1 MNSDQETGDIMS
13 GIDREKLS
21 LVLQSLTEMNF
32 RKTHR
37 VLESE
42 SGVFIDIKYVEE
54 LVANKKWDEVTRYVS
69 GFTKWDDN
77 HHSTTINFIFWSWK
91 YFEALDKCNLHKA
104 TDILTNKLKVFSESN
119 EELMKEMTL
128 ILKCHL
134 RLANREIQRKNLK
147 GTLFKKCLKEL
158 PIIHFPTLAYSKLKH
173 LFLQGNPNNSEA
185 GLASQS
191 ANLAPEGQI
200 EVCDPKSLILYLLV
214 VFVQRFEWT
223 ASTFCFS
230 RLTIVKPVPDPLSR
244 QLKNLRTINQDP
256 PCLSRIRRETV
267 TKLDFFLQ
275 PKSVIRCGVF
285 TTKICK
291 PILLAYQ
298 SKDVR
303 KNVNPRLDEVRRSKR
318 MRLNALTQPN
328 QIRSITVSEPPE
340 TNMIIRLIYTNSG
353 MGLLVLAS
361 NGIKILWK
369 LLKDDTNPDNKATT
383 TMYTLQL
390 WEPGAG
396 KQMKN
401 DFPGINCFALTNND
415 SFLMLAS
422 GGSMTLFDT
431 TGSETTKVFMCPACK
446 ATCLLF
452 PPSRQQYP
460 QERRQIALG
469 FSDGR
474 VIVIELPES
483 LAQQQ
488 VVPPIVEER
497 KHSFN
502 IFLLFFSVLQKQER
516 AILMS
521 SYQETGDIMSGMI
534 REKLLAVFKY
544 LTEKNFQKARHE
556 FECESGLFFD
566 INYFEELVVNGDWDE
581 ADRYLSCFTKWDD
594 NRHSMKMFFEIKK
607 QKYFEALDKCNFHE
621 AADILTNELKV
632 FSESDQELTKEM
644 TDLLKIKGHA
654 NMEIQRK
661 NLMGMLFNKLLI
673 NHPIISEKLQFP
685 TLADSTPNYSD
696 ASLALQSAHLVPVGQ
711 IEVGQGE
718 PLQTIARPV
727 PDPLS
732 LPQNNLPT
740 INQQGG
746 APLASINNFCDISNT
761 HLSGISNTRILP
773 APGEYGSSHRL
784 FDANAGI
791 TTSVGTINQDTP
803 TLSRIRPETVTKDM
817 RNNVNPRLDEVPPN
831 KRMRLNVLS
840 RPNQIRSLI
849 VSEPPE
855 TDKITRLIYTN
866 SGMALLALS
875 SNGIQMFRKLPK
887 SDTNPDSKAKTVH
900 PLPSLWKPRA
910 GKQMVNDFPSI
921 DCFALSSDENFL
933 MLASGGSMALFD
945 TTGCETKGF
954 SCPATATCLLFHPED
969 NNVIIVGMDDS
980 TIQIFNV
987 HLSKRRLPLDL
998 SKMIVH
1004 ATFSCNSQLVYI
1016 AIKNGT
1022 VAISHAYPIVIA
1034 AHPQKCNQIALG
1046 FSDGRVIVIEL
1057 PESTAQQQV
1066 APSPVKSES
1075 TRSKT
1080 HTAQQMMMLPAPGEA
1095 GSSRPSFDAN
1105 VKITSGGLALQSSH
1119 LVPAGCQIEPR
1130 QTIARPVPDPLSL
1143 QQRNLPTINQ
1153 QGGSSF
1159 TRINKRGRFEVLRY
1173 PNQVRSLTVSEPL
1186 KTNTIMRLIY
1196 TNSGTGLLA
1205 LDSNDTNLLWKWR
1218 KDDVDIKA
1226 TTMYPPQLWE
1236 PEARKKMKNDLP
1248 DIEPKDPINCFALSN
1263 NDNFLMSATGGAVTL
1278 FNTKDSKKLADF
1290 MRPPPAATCLLFHPV
1305 DNNVIIAGMEDATIQ
1320 IYYIRLD
1327 EVKFKIVGHSRRIT
1341 GLAFST
1347 KLNVLVSSAADA
1359 EIVVW
1364 KYIDDEKWIQKK
1376 KINVLQFER
1385 GGRRAPKS
1393 RLLDTQVQFHQDQN
1407 HFLAVNERRVAIFNT
1422 TEPESKN
1429 SDKCPLAIAAHPQER
1444 SQFALGYTDGSVIVI
1459 EIPESIAQQKIV
1471 LPPVEN
1477 ESTRSKTPT
1486 AQQIVGSVSD
1496 KRPSA

>member
-1 MNSDQETGDIMS
+1 MVIQVRFSIM
-13 GIDREKLS
+13 
-21 LVLQSLTEMNF
+21 
-32 RKTHR
+32 
-37 VLESE
+37 
-42 SGVFIDIKYVEE
+42 
-54 LVANKKWDEVTRYVS
+54 
-69 GFTKWDDN
+69 
-77 HHSTTINFIFWSWK
+77 HSF
-91 YFEALDKCNLHKA
+91 
-104 TDILTNKLKVFSESN
+104 
-119 EELMKEMTL
+119 
-128 ILKCHL
+128 
-134 RLANREIQRKNLK
+134 
-147 GTLFKKCLKEL
+147 
-158 PIIHFPTLAYSKLKH
+158 
-173 LFLQGNPNNSEA
+173 
-185 GLASQS
+185 
-191 ANLAPEGQI
+191 
-200 EVCDPKSLILYLLV
+200 
-214 VFVQRFEWT
+214 
-223 ASTFCFS
+223 
-230 RLTIVKPVPDPLSR
+230 
-244 QLKNLRTINQDP
+244 
-256 PCLSRIRRETV
+256 
-267 TKLDFFLQ
+267 
-275 PKSVIRCGVF
+275 
-285 TTKICK
+285 
-291 PILLAYQ
+291 
-298 SKDVR
+298 
-303 KNVNPRLDEVRRSKR
+303 
-318 MRLNALTQPN
+318 
-328 QIRSITVSEPPE
+328 
-340 TNMIIRLIYTNSG
+340 
-353 MGLLVLAS
+353 
-361 NGIKILWK
+361 
-369 LLKDDTNPDNKATT
+369 
-383 TMYTLQL
+383 
-390 WEPGAG
+390 
-396 KQMKN
+396 
-401 DFPGINCFALTNND
+401 
-415 SFLMLAS
+415 
-422 GGSMTLFDT
+422 
-431 TGSETTKVFMCPACK
+431 
-446 ATCLLF
+446 
-452 PPSRQQYP
+452 
-460 QERRQIALG
+460 RRQEG
-469 FSDGR
+469 
-474 VIVIELPES
+474 
-483 LAQQQ
+483 
-488 VVPPIVEER
+488 
-497 KHSFN
+497 
-502 IFLLFFSVLQKQER
+502 

-521 SYQETGDIMSGMI
+521 SYQETGDIKSGMI

-566 INYFEELVVNGDWDE
+566 IKYFEELVVNGDWDE

-621 AADILTNELKV
+621 ATDILMNELKV

-644 TDLLKIKGHA
+644 TDLLKNKREHRQLTGHA
-654 NMEIQRK
+654 NTEIQRK

-685 TLADSTPNYSD
+685 TLADSTLKHQFPKGSPNYSD
-696 ASLALQSAHLVPVGQ
+696 ASLASQSTHLVPVGQ
-711 IEVGQGE
+711 IEVGQVE

-746 APLASINNFCDISNT
+746 
-761 HLSGISNTRILP
+761 ILP
-773 APGEYGSSHRL
+773 APGEYGSSRRL

-791 TTSVGTINQDTP
+791 TNSVGTINQDTP

-910 GKQMVNDFPSI
+910 GKQMGNDFSSI
-921 DCFALSSDENFL
+921 DCFALSNDENFL

-987 HLSKRRLPLDL
+987 HLSKIIVWEYRDCKFKEMKKHSFLWFQDESILRSILWDTQVQFHQDQKHFLVVTELKFAIYTTELECKNQRCLPLDL

-1004 ATFSCNSQLVYI
+1004 ATFSCDSQLVYI

-1022 VAISHAYPIVIA
+1022 VAMFSFSNLQLLCEILRDAYLPSNISSHAYPIVIA
-1034 AHPQKCNQIALG
+1034 AHPQKRNQIALG

-1057 PESTAQQQV
+1057 PESTAQQHV
-1066 APSPVKSES
+1066 APSPVESES

-1080 HTAQQMMMLPAPGEA
+1080 HTAQQMTMLPAPGEA

-1105 VKITSGGLALQSSH
+1105 VEITSGGLALQSSH
-1119 LVPAGCQIEPR
+1119 LVPAGCQIEPQ

-1153 QGGSSF
+1153 KGGSPF
-1159 TRINKRGRFEVLRY
+1159 MRINKRGRFEVLRR
-1173 PNQVRSLTVSEPL
+1173 PNQVWSLTVSEPL

-1196 TNSGTGLLA
+1196 TNSGMGLLA
-1205 LDSNDTNLLWKWR
+1205 LDSKHTNLLWKWR
-1218 KDDVDIKA
+1218 KDEIDIKA

-1359 EIVVW
+1359 EIIVW

-1385 GGRRAPKS
+1385 GGRGAPKS
-1393 RLLDTQVQFHQDQN
+1393 RLLDTRVQFHQDQN
-1407 HFLAVNERRVAIFNT
+1407 RFLAVNERRVAIFNT
-1422 TEPESKN
+1422 TEPESKKQN
-1429 SDKCPLAIAAHPQER
+1429 CQQLQEFFSNINHATFSCDGQLVYIALEDGTVIVLSASNLERLCLISRYTYLPSNVSSDKCPLAIAAHPQER

-1486 AQQIVGSVSD
+1486 AQQIVGSGSD